1 MTKKSKNQDLKRGY
15 LYLVL
20 ITIVVIVLLAITC
33 DGEPVRPLPKKK
45 FVKTTL
51 INYYIEMDRIVLAD
65 S

>member
-15 LYLVL
+15 LYLVV

-45 FVKTTL
+45 FSKITL
-51 INYYIEMDRIVLAD
+51 INYCMMEEVVLVEK
-65 S
+65 